1 MGKRG
6 GGRSRMTFI
15 KHATEIIN
23 ADIFGAKKRAAG
35 DIHQWKE
42 VSRCFTDEILDGN
55 WSYYNVN

>member
-23 ADIFGAKKRAAG
+23 ADIFGAKKKSTRRYTPVERG
-35 DIHQWKE
+35 LKMLH
-42 VSRCFTDEILDGN
+42 R
-55 WSYYNVN
+55 